1 VASKEPVV
9 SCRALPD
16 RADLID
22 EKEHR
27 MAGYQSFS
35 LNAVEEAQSSSGAAY
50 REFLRRPGFSMG
62 MYLLPAGSKDAQ
74 HPHSADEVYTV
85 QHGRAQL
92 EVEGET
98 IDVGPGDVISVD
110 RGRDHH
116 FLNITEDLAVLVIFA
131 PPDDPET

>member
-1 VASKEPVV
+1 MP
-9 SCRALPD
+9 
-16 RADLID
+16 
-22 EKEHR
+22 
-27 MAGYQSFS
+27 GYQSFS
-35 LNAVEEAQSSSGAAY
+35 LNAVEKSQNSAATAY
-50 REFLRRPGFSMG
+50 QEFLRRPGFSMG
-62 MYLLPAGSKDAQ
+62 MYLLPAGGQDAQ

-116 FLNITEDLAVLVIFA
+116 FLNITEDLAVLVVFA
-131 PPDDPET
+131 PPDNPEA

>member
-1 VASKEPVV
+1 
-9 SCRALPD
+9 
-16 RADLID
+16 
-22 EKEHR
+22 

-35 LNAVEEAQSSSGAAY
+35 LGAVEEAQSSSAAAY

-62 MYLLPAGSKDAQ
+62 MYLLPAGGQDAQ
-74 HPHSADEVYTV
+74 HPHSADEVYIV

-92 EVEGET
+92 DVEGET

-116 FLNITEDLAVLVIFA
+116 FLNISEDLTVLVTFA
-131 PPDDPET
+131 PPDNPET

>member
-1 VASKEPVV
+1 
-9 SCRALPD
+9 
-16 RADLID
+16 
-22 EKEHR
+22 

-35 LNAVEEAQSSSGAAY
+35 VNAVEEAQTSAAASY

-74 HPHSADEVYTV
+74 HPHTADEVYIIER
-85 QHGRAQL
+85 GRAQL

-98 IDVGPGDVISVD
+98 IDVGPGAVISVD

-131 PPDDPET
+131 PPDIPEA

>member
-1 VASKEPVV
+1 
-9 SCRALPD
+9 
-16 RADLID
+16 
-22 EKEHR
+22 

-35 LNAVEEAQSSSGAAY
+35 LNAVKEAQSSSAATY

-62 MYLLPAGSKDAQ
+62 MYLLPTGSKDAQ
-74 HPHSADEVYTV
+74 HPHAADEVYIIER
-85 QHGRAQL
+85 GRAQL

-98 IDVGPGDVISVD
+98 IDVGPGAVVSVD

-131 PPDDPET
+131 PADNPEA

>member
-1 VASKEPVV
+1 
-9 SCRALPD
+9 
-16 RADLID
+16 
-22 EKEHR
+22 

-35 LNAVEEAQSSSGAAY
+35 LDAVKAAQSSSAAAY

-62 MYLLPAGSKDAQ
+62 LYLLPAGGQDAQ
-74 HPHSADEVYTV
+74 HPHSADEVYII

-98 IDVGPGDVISVD
+98 VDAGPGDVISVD

-116 FLNITEDLAVLVIFA
+116 FLNIREDLTVLVIFA
-131 PPDDPET
+131 PPGHPED

>member
-1 VASKEPVV
+1 
-9 SCRALPD
+9 
-16 RADLID
+16 
-22 EKEHR
+22 

-35 LNAVEEAQSSSGAAY
+35 LDAVEKAQSSSAAAY

-62 MYLLPAGSKDAQ
+62 MYLLPAGSQDAQ
-74 HPHSADEVYTV
+74 HPHGADEVYTI

-116 FLNITEDLAVLVIFA
+116 FLNVTEDLAVLVIFA
-131 PPDDPET
+131 PPDNPEA

>member
-1 VASKEPVV
+1 
-9 SCRALPD
+9 
-16 RADLID
+16 
-22 EKEHR
+22 

-35 LNAVEEAQSSSGAAY
+35 LNAVEKAQSSSAAPY

-62 MYLLPAGSKDAQ
+62 MYLLPAGSQDAQ
-74 HPHSADEVYTV
+74 HPHSADEVYII

-116 FLNITEDLAVLVIFA
+116 FLNISEDLAVLVTFA
-131 PPDDPET
+131 PPDDPQA

>member
-1 VASKEPVV
+1 
-9 SCRALPD
+9 
-16 RADLID
+16 
-22 EKEHR
+22 

-35 LNAVEEAQSSSGAAY
+35 LNAVEKAQSSSAAAY

-62 MYLLPAGSKDAQ
+62 MYLLPAGSQDAQ
-74 HPHSADEVYTV
+74 HPHSADEVYII

-116 FLNITEDLAVLVIFA
+116 FLNVSEDLAVLVTFA
-131 PPDDPET
+131 PPDSPQA